1 MTPLYNPALDKHYV
15 IVGKLKARV
24 EELEEENERLAKEYK
39 DIITR
44 LNQEEADINIS
55 PQEDKNDKTDELSRK
70 KATTATQR
78 IGQAQ
83 NIAPKHKKV
92 SRNQDP

>member
-55 PQEDKNDKTDELSRK
+55 P
-70 KATTATQR
+70 
-78 IGQAQ
+78 
-83 NIAPKHKKV
+83 
-92 SRNQDP
+92 